1 MIKNRTY
8 IGSHILT
15 PDSISKGRKIR
26 ILKNG
31 YVFGFACVLQS
42 LWFRCTDSLVVVLGL
57 SCSTACGI
65 SVPPSAFKP
74 TSPV

>member
-15 PDSISKGRKIR
+15 PDSISKGRKIK
-26 ILKNG
+26 IFKNG

-42 LWFRCTDSLVVVLGL
+42 LVSVHGL
-57 SCSTACGI
+57 SSCG
-65 SVPPSAFKP
+65 ARA
-74 TSPV
+74 